1 MKVKRN
7 TLLLLACLVWS
18 AAGFN
23 ILRIGLIVYPA
34 YLTVLNFLLSVLVFA
49 VFQKFIF
56 GKLVK
61 KHTARINAYTEDRH
75 FFLKF
80 FDGKAFA
87 IMAVMMTVGIG
98 LRASGLAPER
108 FIAVFYTGLGASL
121 LLAGL
126 LFGRNFGQAVLA
138 DARVQNRIEDKGG
151 QDSKV
156 IEVDHGMVVKFE
168 MNDKCAAGTGRFF
181 EVLTNRL
188 MGVEMDELSDMIAAA
203 DAPSQ
208 ISSMCTIFAES
219 EIISHLSEGQKKENI
234 IAGVGWAIARRIVGM
249 GRSGRIPFNSKIV
262 FSGGVAN
269 NRSIAGIFEQLLG
282 KPVTPSVNPQS
293 TAALGAAITAVN
305 E

>member
-80 FDGKAFA
+80 FDGKAFS

-126 LFGRNFGQAVLA
+126 LFGRNFGQAVLD
-138 DARVQNRIEDKGG
+138 DARVQNRIEDKG
-151 QDSKV
+151 
-156 IEVDHGMVVKFE
+156 E
-168 MNDKCAAGTGRFF
+168 
-181 EVLTNRL
+181 
-188 MGVEMDELSDMIAAA
+188 
-203 DAPSQ
+203 
-208 ISSMCTIFAES
+208 
-219 EIISHLSEGQKKENI
+219 
-234 IAGVGWAIARRIVGM
+234 
-249 GRSGRIPFNSKIV
+249 
-262 FSGGVAN
+262 
-269 NRSIAGIFEQLLG
+269 
-282 KPVTPSVNPQS
+282 
-293 TAALGAAITAVN
+293 
-305 E
+305 